1 MAKHNDR
8 KSVLLRFSDNRASN
22 TLRLRKKYQD
32 KKIENIGTGKKLPPF
47 GEWAKKNF
55 PNVRIVGG

>member
-1 MAKHNDR
+1 MTEHR
-8 KSVLLRFSDNRASN
+8 KATLLKFGGSKASN

-32 KKIENIGTGKKLPPF
+32 TKMENIGTGKKLPPF

-55 PNVRIVGG
+55 PNVKIVGG